1 MSLRNSLEEMQKKEV
16 FHVKEEVSPR
26 FEASSIVKAFDGGP
40 VLFFGRVKN
49 YETKIAEII
58 EGMRE
63 TLKKRLHRVKASDG

>member
-1 MSLRNSLEEMQKKEV
+1 
-16 FHVKEEVSPR
+16 
-26 FEASSIVKAFDGGP
+26 VKAFDGGP